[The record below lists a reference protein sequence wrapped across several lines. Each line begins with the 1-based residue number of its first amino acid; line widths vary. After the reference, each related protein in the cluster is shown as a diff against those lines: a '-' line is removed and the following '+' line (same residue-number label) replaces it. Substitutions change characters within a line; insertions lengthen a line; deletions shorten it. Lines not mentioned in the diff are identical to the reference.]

1 MTGNIPKIG
10 QIDLNPQFRCALA
23 LMEETDKNIF
33 ITGRAGTGKSTLLQY
48 FRYHTGK
55 IP

>member
-1 MTGNIPKIG
+1 MTGNIPKLED
-10 QIDLNPQFRCALA
+10 IDLNSQFRRALE
-23 LMEETDKNIF
+23 LMEETDKNMF
-33 ITGRAGTGKSTLLQY
+33 STGRAGTGKSTLLQY